1 MREKEIT
8 KITLGFPGDSAVK
21 TTPANK
27 RDARDMG
34 SISGSGRF
42 PWRRAWQPTPVVLPK
57 EFHTQRSLAGCSPHG
72 RKESNMTEQLSTAH
86 RKDNSKETKSMF
98 LRKSFWSQ
106 KQKNALKLGLKNNDT
121 LLYKL
126 DLQITSQ

>member
-27 RDARDMG
+27 RDTRDMG

-42 PWRRAWQPTPVVLPK
+42 PWRRAWQPTPVVLPG
-57 EFHTQRSLAGCSPHG
+57 ESHGQGSLAGYRPRSH
-72 RKESNMTEQLSTAH
+72 KELNMTEPPSTLSCPLFKSLPNYLITH
-86 RKDNSKETKSMF
+86 R
-98 LRKSFWSQ
+98 LQW
-106 KQKNALKLGLKNNDT
+106 LKYNL
-121 LLYKL
+121 
-126 DLQITSQ
+126 